1 MIRSLA
7 PERVHRTVL
16 SNGLTVLV
24 HEDHSAPVAAVV
36 TYVKAGYFDE
46 TDDVVG
52 IAHVLEHMFFK
63 GTPTRGVGQI
73 ARQTK
78 ASGGYLNAATI
89 YDHTSYYAVL
99 PIEGFDTGLAIQ
111 ADAYANSLIDAEE
124 LRRELEVIIEEAK
137 RKEDNPGAVTTE
149 TLYELLH
156 DRHRIRRWRIG
167 REEPLRAL
175 RRDQLVRFYRNF
187 YRPSN
192 TVLVIAGDVTPAA
205 VIPRVAE
212 LYGALP
218 DGEIARV
225 PGDEETAPAGRRYRE
240 RDGDIA
246 ETQVAIGWR
255 TPGTR
260 HADTPLLDLAAAVL
274 ASGRSSRLYRAVREQ
289 RLASSVSAYNYTPTS
304 LGVFVL
310 HADGPAER
318 APEAARAMW
327 SELQALLDGGVASG
341 DLERAKRLFESRW
354 LRRLETM
361 EGQANFLA
369 EWEAL
374 GDWRWADEYAA
385 RMLAAT
391 PAEVTEAARRYLDP
405 AQASMM
411 VYRPS
416 SAPVFASGVVE
427 AFAALDNAPTSTLEA
442 IALPT
447 APSAPALVQGTA
459 PERTHGQVSV
469 FRTARGVPILV
480 RRKAGTPIVHLGL
493 YALGGALDETAT
505 HAGIAT
511 LLARTTLKGTARRSS
526 DVIALETELL
536 GGSIAPTVTSDG
548 IGWTLSVT
556 PRHLAAGI
564 DLLADVVLT
573 PTCPAAAFETER
585 SVALSQLAQLR
596 DDMMRYPVRL
606 ATEAAF
612 GAHPYGRGILGNE
625 ETLRAVTVDDAL
637 GWHRANVRQSPCVL
651 AVVGDVDPAQIAE
664 VLGSAFASLE
674 YRDASPLVYPTWP
687 DGVQQRADTR
697 DKSQTGLALAF
708 PSPSRRDDARIAAHL
723 IAGVAS
729 GLGGRFFDELRDKQ
743 SLGYTVHATSSDRLA
758 AGMFLS
764 YIACSPEKEEVAR
777 AGLLREFAKLC
788 ETPVTDA
795 ELARARTYA
804 LGTHAIAQQSG
815 GNVLAELVDAWMYGT
830 GLEELDRFADQLLAV
845 TPQSMQQL
853 AREYFV
859 PERRVE
865 GIVRGRRK
873 D

>member
-1 MIRSLA
+1 M
-7 PERVHRTVL
+7 
-16 SNGLTVLV
+16 
-24 HEDHSAPVAAVV
+24 
-36 TYVKAGYFDE
+36 
-46 TDDVVG
+46 
-52 IAHVLEHMFFK
+52 
-63 GTPTRGVGQI
+63 
-73 ARQTK
+73 
-78 ASGGYLNAATI
+78 
-89 YDHTSYYAVL
+89 
-99 PIEGFDTGLAIQ
+99 
-111 ADAYANSLIDAEE
+111 
-124 LRRELEVIIEEAK
+124 
-137 RKEDNPGAVTTE
+137 
-149 TLYELLH
+149 
-156 DRHRIRRWRIG
+156 
-167 REEPLRAL
+167 
-175 RRDQLVRFYRNF
+175 
-187 YRPSN
+187 
-192 TVLVIAGDVTPAA
+192 
-205 VIPRVAE
+205 
-212 LYGALP
+212 
-218 DGEIARV
+218 
-225 PGDEETAPAGRRYRE
+225 
-240 RDGDIA
+240 
-246 ETQVAIGWR
+246 
-255 TPGTR
+255 
-260 HADTPLLDLAAAVL
+260 
-274 ASGRSSRLYRAVREQ
+274 
-289 RLASSVSAYNYTPTS
+289 
-304 LGVFVL
+304 
-310 HADGPAER
+310 
-318 APEAARAMW
+318 
-327 SELQALLDGGVASG
+327 
-341 DLERAKRLFESRW
+341 
-354 LRRLETM
+354 M

-427 AFAALDNAPTSTLEA
+427 AFAALDNAPTSTLQA

-447 APSAPALVQGTA
+447 APSSPALVQGTA

-573 PTCPAAAFETER
+573 PTCPVAAFETER

-612 GAHPYGRGILGNE
+612 GAHPYGRGILGSE

-674 YRDASPLVYPTWP
+674 YREASPLVYPTWP

-697 DKSQTGLALAF
+697 QVADGARPRLPESLTPRRRCAL
-708 PSPSRRDDARIAAHL
+708 PRTSSR
-723 IAGVAS
+723 GVAS

-815 GNVLAELVDAWMYGT
+815 GNVLAELVDALDVRDRT
-830 GLEELDRFADQLLAV
+830 GRTRPLRRPAARRHPAIDAAARAGVLRARTTRRRDRARETEGLRRKTRRREDEKRDAGAPDSAPRHTQLVFPSSRLPVFSRRRRVHDLPHEQDRPAQPLAQCEHERAVDAYHRALRERGHTDADRRHRRRLGPHLVHVHEAVLLHERDV
-845 TPQSMQQL
+845 QL
-853 AREYFV
+853 ASHRRGEAREV
-859 PERRVE
+859 
-865 GIVRGRRK
+865 G
-873 D
+873 